1 MSNHQNE
8 NEDYLKDSTN
18 YKNLKKKNEFSKENS
33 NLNIIYDGMVKEQK
47 YNFPSSSQ
55 TYYSTNGLK
64 EERNANGDIIFND
77 DTSNEINDST
87 KNKNF
92 VNRKTKRKRIRKH
105 NDSHLDNIRSSIKNK
120 FFNFIISFFNGF
132 VTMLFNNKYPPFI
145 WINYSDKNKIT
156 KNSLNEQ
163 FNMPMEEI
171 LKLDIQENFSKYPKD
186 FNKTL
191 LTDILND
198 INQNYNFYLFL
209 FEMPLYEFYLRFF
222 VNGNRDLLEKEYNLP
237 NDKKALL
244 LNEIILNLKKEEV
257 YKNKYKK
264 TAENLLEFSGINLN
278 LLDNINENLNK
289 NNEEDIFYSP
299 YDGESNNNS
308 INESENIEELFLRE
322 RNREDSVNSI
332 F

>member
-1 MSNHQNE
+1 
-8 NEDYLKDSTN
+8 
-18 YKNLKKKNEFSKENS
+18 
-33 NLNIIYDGMVKEQK
+33 
-47 YNFPSSSQ
+47 
-55 TYYSTNGLK
+55 
-64 EERNANGDIIFND
+64 
-77 DTSNEINDST
+77 
-87 KNKNF
+87 
-92 VNRKTKRKRIRKH
+92 
-105 NDSHLDNIRSSIKNK
+105 
-120 FFNFIISFFNGF
+120 
-132 VTMLFNNKYPPFI
+132 MLFNNKYPPFI